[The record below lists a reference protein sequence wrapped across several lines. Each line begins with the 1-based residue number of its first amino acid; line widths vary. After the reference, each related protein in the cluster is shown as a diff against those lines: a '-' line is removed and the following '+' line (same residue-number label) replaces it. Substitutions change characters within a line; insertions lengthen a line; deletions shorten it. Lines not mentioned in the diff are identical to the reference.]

1 MSIKGDRAVKIKII
15 VGVGLLVVATGFYIS
30 YSQESNGVSSS
41 VVTTSDPSVAPA
53 QISDTV
59 SQMLQDETVPRN
71 LSVAPTEPVVAPE
84 ANQERLVTATQAAGV
99 QEPETKQTIAPAIT
113 PTTMQIATPTDG
125 GAVVTATGAASTVVT
140 PEMEAAEISAQALPS
155 DTLMPSMGVVTEAA
169 GTTLPQQTLG
179 AGAQPVPGAVGLRAE
194 TPAEMAL
201 PTAIS
206 ETPLSPEVSPELSR
220 QAPITR
226 RPGALPER
234 QGPTLEQVVAQAAQ
248 EKPLPIQA
256 GLPGELADQ
265 LGAESPEEPEERV
278 YRVEQPEVAPGVVDI
293 EQELPAPSIE
303 DDGMVFDEKAKRQA
317 AESLVKHGIDYFNTH
332 SMAQACHAFTHT
344 KEFWR
349 GELYLF
355 LISYDGTIFAHGQ
368 QKDLLWKNLY
378 ELRDSFGTPV
388 VQAIINGAKRGGGW
402 VTYSWRN
409 ATKIS
414 YVQEVKKD
422 GKLYAIGAGYYP
434 HSKVD
439 AVVTMV
445 KGAVAFF
452 NQTMKTGK
460 RVEDAFS
467 PLSYPIGRFVYGDLY
482 LYALDFKGTNLAHGA
497 RPGLIGT
504 NSWNYKDAQG
514 RLVNQEIIQQLK
526 MTDKGVWIEYVSGG
540 ARKRAYAEK
549 VTDTKGNNYFIACG
563 YYIDAGRK
571 EVVDLVRKG
580 YQFMKTHGVSAAA
593 EEFSDIRRPA
603 YRHGDLYLVV
613 YDMNGKVIAHG
624 GNPEFIGRNHYDDKD
639 ESGRHYVRELIQKGR
654 DGGGWVDIK
663 MKNSFQSVYV
673 EKVELGIDSFIVTC
687 GVYPVSKYET
697 MELLAKAGLD
707 YLEMGNPKD
716 VFAEF
721 VDKEGKFVRGDL
733 SLFVFDTD
741 GICYAYGD
749 DNSLIW
755 HNLINVTDDKG
766 VAFVQQFINTVK
778 QGANMVRYT
787 LNGVEKIGYISSVQ
801 KDGKIFIVGSS
812 YYR

>member
-1 MSIKGDRAVKIKII
+1 VKIQVVANKII
-15 VGVGLLVVATGFYIS
+15 IGVALLIALMGATGFYVS
-30 YSQESNGVSSS
+30 YSQESSGLSAGPSSSAVSVPESDVPVSVSS
-41 VVTTSDPSVAPA
+41 T
-53 QISDTV
+53 I
-59 SQMLQDETVPRN
+59 SQMLQDETVPRS
-71 LSVAPTEPVVAPE
+71 LSLAEPIVGPVSS
-84 ANQERLVTATQAAGV
+84 
-99 QEPETKQTIAPAIT
+99 PA
-113 PTTMQIATPTDG
+113 IATPAASNLSAVSQAAQGFASQTLP
-125 GAVVTATGAASTVVT
+125 AVVPTVQADQAQAVAAAKPTVVT
-140 PEMEAAEISAQALPS
+140 PEMEAAEITAQALPS
-155 DTLMPSMGVVTEAA
+155 DILMPSVGAVTEPMGTGVVN
-169 GTTLPQQTLG
+169 GSMP
-179 AGAQPVPGAVGLRAE
+179 R
-194 TPAEMAL
+194 AL
-201 PTAIS
+201 PVGPAAAVPAQETAS
-206 ETPLSPEVSPELSR
+206 GT
-220 QAPITR
+220 
-226 RPGALPER
+226 ALQER
-234 QGPTLEQVVAQAAQ
+234 QGPTLEQLVTQAAQ
-248 EKPLPIQA
+248 EAPEPVLVPVLA
-256 GLPGELADQ
+256 GAPGAQ
-265 LGAESPEEPEERV
+265 TTESGSQSNIVSGVGPSQEQERV
-278 YRVEQPEVAPGVVDI
+278 YGPVSSPIYSIEQQEVAPGVVDI
-293 EQELPAPSIE
+293 TQELPTPSIE
-303 DDGMVFDEKAKRQA
+303 SDEMVFDEKAKRATVEQ
-317 AESLVKHGIDYFNTH
+317 LVKQGVDYFNTH
-332 SMAQACHAFTHT
+332 SMAQTCHAFTHT
-344 KEFWR
+344 KEFMR

-355 LISYDGTIFAHGQ
+355 LFSYDGTTFAHGQ

-378 ELRDSFGTPV
+378 DLRDSFGTPV
-388 VQAIINGAKRGGGW
+388 VQTIINGAKRGGGW

-422 GKLYAIGAGYYP
+422 GKFYAIGTGYYP

-452 NQTMKTGK
+452 NQTMKSGK

-526 MTDKGVWIEYVSGG
+526 MTDKGVWIEYLSGG
-540 ARKRAYAEK
+540 ASKRAYAEK
-549 VTDTKGNNYFIACG
+549 VTDTQGNHYFIACG
-563 YYIDAGRK
+563 YYIDAGRN

-580 YQFMKTHGVSAAA
+580 YQFMKIHGISAAS
-593 EEFSDIRRPA
+593 EEFSDVRRSD

-613 YDMNGKVIAHG
+613 YDTNGKIIAHG
-624 GNPEFIGRNHYDDKD
+624 ANPEFIGRNHYDDKD
-639 ESGRHYVRELIQKGR
+639 ESGRHYVREFIQKGR

-697 MELLAKAGLD
+697 MELLAKSGVD
-707 YLEMGNPKD
+707 YLEMGTPKD

-721 VDKEGKFVRGDL
+721 VDKDGKFVRGDL
-733 SLFVFDTD
+733 SLFVFDSD
-741 GICYAYGD
+741 GICYTYGD

-755 HNLINVTDDKG
+755 HNLLNVTDDKG
-766 VAFVQQFINTVK
+766 VTFVQQFINTVK

-801 KDGKIFIVGSS
+801 KDGKVYVVGSS